1 MNSFLFTITSTRT
14 CYVSI
19 SFYRGVVHCLKLSP
33 NLRKQTKGVRSALLN
48 KDKKKALELEV
59 KKLNIILAMVKDQ
72 ENIEKEETEEEYDPL
87 K

>member
-1 MNSFLFTITSTRT
+1 M
-14 CYVSI
+14 
-19 SFYRGVVHCLKLSP
+19 
-33 NLRKQTKGVRSALLN
+33 RSALLN

-72 ENIEKEETEEEYDPL
+72 ENVEKEETEEEYDPL